1 MLPFNCSN
9 APALRG
15 GASIG
20 RRCVALTVVLAA
32 LIVAAGCGHV
42 APYEREHLAKPT
54 MDTTKREALRNKFYA
69 HVLDAREG
77 AMGSSDNAGGGCG
90 CN

>member
-1 MLPFNCSN
+1 MSRSKLLSL
-9 APALRG
+9 ALTAVLAVMAAG
-15 GASIG
+15 GA
-20 RRCVALTVVLAA
+20 V
-32 LIVAAGCGHV
+32 GCGHV

-54 MDTTKREALRNKFYA
+54 MDTAKREALRNKFYA
-69 HVLDAREG
+69 HVYDAREG